1 MYDTPDPRVWP
12 TPMSQEAA
20 AQFTRQHR
28 QRAEQEQKRRDFLA
42 QAPRPDAPV
51 VPGPARTI
59 DAGLQ
64 CLGER
69 LALAWELLGS
79 LEAHLDPVLARV
91 PVQAHEWP
99 LALEP
104 TCALAQQILE
114 RLEQVQHLSARLS
127 AVLERLA
134 L

>member
-1 MYDTPDPRVWP
+1 MRDEYYAKQMSETQATNQPSWETPSVQHP
-12 TPMSQEAA
+12 TMRHS
-20 AQFTRQHR
+20 
-28 QRAEQEQKRRDFLA
+28 
-42 QAPRPDAPV
+42 
-51 VPGPARTI
+51 GPAAPPPAPPAGTI

-64 CLGER
+64 HLGQG
-69 LALAWELLGS
+69 LAFATELLGA
-79 LEAHLDPVLARV
+79 LEAHLDPVLAHV

-114 RLEQVQHLSARLS
+114 RIEQVQHLSARLS

>member
-1 MYDTPDPRVWP
+1 MSDQYYAQQKIEPFQRETQATQQAWDTPPP
-12 TPMSQEAA
+12 
-20 AQFTRQHR
+20 
-28 QRAEQEQKRRDFLA
+28 
-42 QAPRPDAPV
+42 AP
-51 VPGPARTI
+51 PARTI

-64 CLGER
+64 HLGER
-69 LALAWELLGS
+69 LALATDLLGT
-79 LEAHLDPVLARV
+79 LEAHLDPVLADV
-91 PVQAHEWP
+91 PVPAHEWP

-114 RLEQVQHLSARLS
+114 RIEQVQHLSARLS

>member
-1 MYDTPDPRVWP
+1 MAHDYVSTPWGAFMRDEYYDQQKTLAFQREMPAATP
-12 TPMSQEAA
+12 A
-20 AQFTRQHR
+20 
-28 QRAEQEQKRRDFLA
+28 
-42 QAPRPDAPV
+42 
-51 VPGPARTI
+51 PGPARTI
-59 DAGLQ
+59 DLGLH

-69 LALAWELLGS
+69 LGLATALLGN
-79 LEAHLDPVLARV
+79 LEEHLDPVLAHV
-91 PVQAHEWP
+91 PVVEHEWP

-114 RLEQVQHLSARLS
+114 RIEQVQRLSARLS